1 MDPTAVRNRLLV
13 ATGLWR
19 ETTEEPLPK
28 LPPGDPLEQIQAFE
42 LRVVELAFAEATP
55 ETAKPIADKTW
66 DMVND
71 RPDGDPVKQRVVE
84 GHEQLARM
92 SAGRRTAAE

>member
-42 LRVVELAFAEATP
+42 LKVVDLAFTEATP
-55 ETAKPIADKTW
+55 ETAKQIADKTW

-71 RPDGDPVKQRVVE
+71 RPDGDPVKQRVAE

>member
-28 LPPGDPLEQIQAFE
+28 LPPGDPLEQIQKFE
-42 LRVVELAFAEATP
+42 IQVVELVFAEATP
-55 ETAKPIADKTW
+55 ETAKQVADKTW

-71 RPDGDPVKQRVVE
+71 RPDSDPVKQRVVE
-84 GHEQLARM
+84 GHEELARM
-92 SAGRRTAAE
+92 SAGRRTVAE

>member
-42 LRVVELAFAEATP
+42 LRVVELAFNEATP

-71 RPDGDPVKQRVVE
+71 RPDDDPVKPRVVE